1 MATAAAA
8 AEEKGRGNEAAAV
21 RQQQWGS
28 SNEAPLPHLF
38 SKKEALIAFDVLC
51 VSSFAF
57 SVLGSPIGLC
67 VFFFLCGV
75 LLHPPPVKGKSLVL

>member
-1 MATAAAA
+1 MATAAA

-38 SKKEALIAFDVLC
+38 SKKEALIVFDVLC

-57 SVLGSPIGLC
+57 SALGSPIGLC
-67 VFFFLCGV
+67 VFPRGV